1 MDNSL
6 NSILSISNN
15 TNCNSQGLTISSN
28 LRKTKK
34 TNKKDKLIDNDEKTL
49 DKCENQINYN

>member
-15 TNCNSQGLTISSN
+15 TEKTSQGFTISCN

-34 TNKKDKLIDNDEKTL
+34 S
-49 DKCENQINYN
+49 